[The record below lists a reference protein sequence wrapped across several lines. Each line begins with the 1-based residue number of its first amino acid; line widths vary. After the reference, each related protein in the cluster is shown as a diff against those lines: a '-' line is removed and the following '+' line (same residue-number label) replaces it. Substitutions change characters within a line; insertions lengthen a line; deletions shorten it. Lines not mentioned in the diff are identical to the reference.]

1 MICSN
6 RIRRQVV
13 KARRATTRAQAR
25 IRRGPA
31 TLATHAIAAGLG
43 VREARTVASSLRK
56 AAAKLGVVGQ
66 AGVAYRKGQA
76 RACVRWTR
84 AQVAV
89 LALAYRP
96 RRDLYKQAAA
106 RLSLAA

>member
-6 RIRRQVV
+6 RIRRQAVR
-13 KARRATTRAQAR
+13 ARRAQSRAQAR

-43 VREARTVASSLRK
+43 IREARTVAASLRK
-56 AAAKLGVVGQ
+56 AAGKLAVTGT
-66 AGVAYRKGQA
+66 AGVAYRKGRA
-76 RACVRWTR
+76 RACVRYTR
-84 AQVAV
+84 QQVAV
-89 LALAYRP
+89 IVVAYRP

-106 RLSLAA
+106 RLPLAA